1 MSAPNQ
7 TRVILALGSNLGD
20 RRANL
25 LQALKEISSQ
35 VAILKT
41 SSVYE
46 TPPWG
51 YIDQPVFFNQVLS
64 GCTSLNPIELLVF
77 VKGIEQKMGRVK
89 NFKNGPRLMDIDI
102 LLFGEQI
109 VNTEALAIPH
119 PRMLERG
126 FVLLPLSEIEPE
138 LIIPGTHKS
147 VADHLKNVDQ
157 AGIRKIDLEGME

>member
-1 MSAPNQ
+1 MSAPDQ
-7 TRVILALGSNLGD
+7 TRVVLALGSNLGD

-25 LQALKEISSQ
+25 LQALEEISSQ
-35 VAILKT
+35 VAIDKT

-51 YIDQPVFFNQVLS
+51 YIEQPVFLNQVLS
-64 GCTSLNPIELLVF
+64 GCTSLNPIELLAF
-77 VKGIEQKMGRVK
+77 VKDIEQKMGRVK

-109 VNTEALAIPH
+109 VNTEALMIPH

-138 LIIPGTHKS
+138 LIIPGTTKS

-157 AGIRKIDLEGME
+157 DGIHKIDPEGME